1 MEKNGVY
8 SGNRLD
14 TQERLEA
21 DLKKQFGEELI
32 HLLKEAVGKTLE
44 AVIGKAY
51 SGYIGVDMITYQT
64 PSGEYLIHPCI
75 ELNLRYTMGMLAIRL
90 SERLIHKDSVGK
102 FIVVFE
108 KKKGKALELH
118 VNDNKD
124 NPLIW
129 EADKIQEGYLSLCPV
144 DEQTQYRA
152 YIQISRIN
160 PEKEIYG
167 TIKKDSEHK

>member
-1 MEKNGVY
+1 M
-8 SGNRLD
+8 
-14 TQERLEA
+14 
-21 DLKKQFGEELI
+21 
-32 HLLKEAVGKTLE
+32 
-44 AVIGKAY
+44 
-51 SGYIGVDMITYQT
+51 
-64 PSGEYLIHPCI
+64 IHPCI
-75 ELNLRYTMGMLAIRL
+75 ELNLRYTMGMLGFRL

-102 FIVVFE
+102 FIVAFE

-160 PEKEIYG
+160 PEKEIHG